1 MIFRLSAMVQIYR
14 VAATEAVG
22 RAGYTARY
30 IADLTFQRP
39 LHTCGVILVD
49 ITERGRSSPHAHEK
63 LEEVFIAITDI
74 NMYVNETCFNLKA
87 GDVVIVSPG
96 ETHSFEITSDKL
108 GRIIALK
115 FPNIKDDKVVPGD
128 VNTT

>member
-1 MIFRLSAMVQIYR
+1 MVQIYR
-14 VAATEAVG
+14 VADTETVG

-39 LHTCGVILVD
+39 LDTCGVILVD
-49 ITERGRSSPHAHEK
+49 IIENGRSSPHAHEK

-74 NMYVNETCFNLKA
+74 NMYVNETCYNLKA

-96 ETHSFEITSDKL
+96 ETHSFEITSDKP

-115 FPNIKDDKVVPGD
+115 FPNIKDDKLVPSD
-128 VNTT
+128 VNTS

>member
-1 MIFRLSAMVQIYR
+1 MVQIYR

-96 ETHSFEITSDKL
+96 ETHSFEITLHRCPASFRPFNFLISYD
-108 GRIIALK
+108 LK
-115 FPNIKDDKVVPGD
+115 QVRHYSGN
-128 VNTT
+128 